1 MDFPLCWPTPVLPC
15 QDCCV
20 WCLAIGLSYIYGHLP
35 VICSVSIESLAGG
48 WQIYDKQFHKA
59 RGQPHMLLG
68 PTWLQALVNGNGSS
82 GTTPLMRGTF
92 RKKQKT
98 KSVSSNVNSLI
109 TVCLLKYYWD
119 FVSELKKI
127 NSHPSRT
134 VLGAHEHSIPRF
146 SGLHEFSSI
155 GTFCSCPLLM
165 ISYKKERVPLN
176 VM

>member
-1 MDFPLCWPTPVLPC
+1 MINSFIL
-15 QDCCV
+15 
-20 WCLAIGLSYIYGHLP
+20 
-35 VICSVSIESLAGG
+35 E
-48 WQIYDKQFHKA
+48 A

-68 PTWLQALVNGNGSS
+68 PNWLQALVNGNGSS

-92 RKKQKT
+92 QKKQKT

-109 TVCLLKYYWD
+109 TVCLLKYYWG

-127 NSHPSRT
+127 NFHPSRT
-134 VLGAHEHSIPRF
+134 VLGVHEHSIPRF
-146 SGLHEFSSI
+146 SGLHESSSI

-176 VM
+176 VMLGLVGQHLVVCRAVVGLGTRFGELFYL